1 MKRVY
6 WSNKKSKVV
15 QASEPEIRTKLIS
28 DGDKISS
35 ELDSALVQ
43 LRIKIST
50 LVLHFESMLIICLH
64 LQS

>member
-43 LRIKIST
+43 LRILRKY
-50 LVLHFESMLIICLH
+50 LP
-64 LQS
+64 